1 MLEKLVKKKKEKKLW
16 KHKSSNHVSGIN
28 VGYQS
33 EFSVATTY
41 EYIYIS
47 FRYQQIIISNNGMKL
62 EWPSPSLD
70 FWDAGNAFAWPQQTI
85 HVAELKHFEKTS
97 VSKKERG
104 SHKGGK
110 QLFYETHVDPCDFSG
125 QVRPLIL

>member
-1 MLEKLVKKKKEKKLW
+1 MLEKLVKHIEKKLW

-85 HVAELKHFEKTS
+85 HVAELQHFEKTS